1 MVSIPA
7 CHAGDPGSIP
17 GNGDTIFGF
26 CCNYAPVCP
35 FLSPCFVMILL
46 KLCHLSTTLC
56 NVVVSKFSLNPTI
69 VVLVKHITSFYTKM
83 CEKKKLLSPIASY
96 EKLYK
101 IRYVHRLIE
110 AENNK
115 KNNFPAQPRK
125 SSLAF

>member
-17 GNGDTIFGF
+17 GNGVTFFF
-26 CCNYAPVCP
+26 CFCNYAPVCP

-46 KLCHLSTTLC
+46 KQGHLSTTLC

-69 VVLVKHITSFYTKM
+69 VVLVKHITSFYTK
-83 CEKKKLLSPIASY
+83 CVRKKKHFSPFASY

-101 IRYVHRLIE
+101 IRYVHRLLE

-115 KNNFPAQPRK
+115 ITFQPNHAK
-125 SSLAF
+125 AH